1 MMPDGD
7 LTVSLSADNL
17 VFAPD
22 DVELFLHHE
31 ARLLDER
38 RFTEWMDLFTE
49 DAIYWVPAVPGQ
61 ESPLNHVSL
70 FFDDRNHM
78 QTRVTRLGHPM
89 IHVQDPPS
97 RTLHQLGR
105 VMIEKGTEGADELVV
120 TSTVL
125 MVEYRL
131 DNQRVFPG
139 RQVHRLRREGGGLRI
154 ALKRVDLINCDTA
167 FGAIAVPI

>member
-1 MMPDGD
+1 MPDGNLD
-7 LTVSLSADNL
+7 VRLGGDNL

-22 DVELFLHHE
+22 DIELFLHRE

-49 DAIYWVPAVPGQ
+49 DSVYWVPAVPGQ

-70 FFDDRNHM
+70 FFDDRTHM
-78 QTRVTRLGHPM
+78 RTRVDRLGHPS

-97 RTLHQLGR
+97 RTLHHLGR
-105 VMIEKGTEGADELVV
+105 VLIEDGTQDADEPVV

-131 DNQRVFPG
+131 DNQRIFPG
-139 RQVHRLRREGGGLRI
+139 RQVHRLRREGGSFRI
-154 ALKRVDLINCDTA
+154 ALKRVDLINCDTV